1 VAAYRC
7 ADPRFCTSAPTVRG
21 EVRRSDA
28 GLRTGR
34 LCAQGS
40 RSEAVRPATVLLE
53 DKQLRKQ
60 IRIELVVVRLTRAT
74 GNACLVVSGWAG
86 RLGGP
91 GRRGCAGKALR
102 LLDELTEPVDGVLV
116 GAKVVAVQGLLGA
129 SVLFGLLLEDPRQ
142 GG

>member
-1 VAAYRC
+1 
-7 ADPRFCTSAPTVRG
+7 
-21 EVRRSDA
+21 
-28 GLRTGR
+28 

-116 GAKVVAVQGLLGA
+116 GAEVVAVEGLLGA

>member
-1 VAAYRC
+1 MC
-7 ADPRFCTSAPTVRG
+7 PRQPLRG
-21 EVRRSDA
+21 F
-28 GLRTGR
+28 R
-34 LCAQGS
+34 LAI
-40 RSEAVRPATVLLE
+40 VLLE

-60 IRIELVVVRLTRAT
+60 IRIEPVVVGRPTRTT
-74 GNACLVVSGWAG
+74 GEVCLVVSGWAG
-86 RLGGP
+86 RPGGP